1 MVNVGVLC
9 EHKWQEFVCLM
20 LFNGTFNNIS
30 AISWQS
36 VLLVEETVVVNTI
49 VWHQWI
55 TVEHSYH
62 CEWPSC
68 PWSNGSW
75 IYTYLCNQCLS
86 PLMLWVRISI
96 RVRCTTLC
104 GKVCHWLITCRW
116 FSSEVH
122 SYQFQC
128 ILILCKPNT
137 CINQTNPSVRK
148 GFGLDRLYC
157 ISWRSVLLV
166 EETRVPGENHRP
178 VVSQWQTLS
187 HNVVSNTPHQERYS
201 NSQLWYW

>member
-1 MVNVGVLC
+1 MRKKSFVKKVLTYSTNM
-9 EHKWQEFVCLM
+9 VCL
-20 LFNGTFNNIS
+20 L
-30 AISWQS
+30 
-36 VLLVEETVVVNTI
+36 VNTI

-104 GKVCHWLITCRW
+104 DKVCQWLPTCRW
-116 FSSEVH
+116 FSPGTPVSSTNKTDCHDIAE
-122 SYQFQC
+122 
-128 ILILCKPNT
+128 ILLKVPLNNIK
-137 CINQTNPSVRK
+137 QTNSCHLCSHRTPTFTILSIYFYAIFRVL
-148 GFGLDRLYC
+148 FGHNPTALHW
-157 ISWRSVLLV
+157 I
-166 EETRVPGENHRP
+166 H
-178 VVSQWQTLS
+178 WQ
-187 HNVVSNTPHQERYS
+187 
-201 NSQLWYW
+201 NS